1 MVSIK
6 AEKREIQG
14 KNTRHLR
21 EKGKIPAVIYGAG
34 KENVLLE
41 LELKDFERVFRQAG
55 ESSLVEL
62 EIGSDKRNV
71 LIHEVARDPIK
82 DKPLHID
89 FLEVRMDKPIKAE
102 VALEY
107 IGESPAVKNFG
118 GILVKVAHKIEIEA
132 LPKDLPHEIKVDI
145 SKLVNLEDKLTVR
158 DLKLPSGVKALTEL
172 EEIIVIV
179 EAPRTEEELKA
190 EEETAPALAL
200 DQIEVTGGKKKE
212 KEGEIEEGTEP
223 EKPVKSE
230 KPEKK
235 EKKS

>member
-107 IGESPAVKNFG
+107 VGESPAVKNFG
-118 GILVKVAHKIEIEA
+118 GILVKVAHKIKI
-132 LPKDLPHEIKVDI
+132 DI
-145 SKLVNLEDKLTVR
+145 SKLGNLEDKLTVR

-212 KEGEIEEGTEP
+212 KEGEIEEGVEL
-223 EKPVKSE
+223 EKPVKAE

>member
-107 IGESPAVKNFG
+107 VGESPAVKNFG

-132 LPKDLPHEIKVDI
+132 LPKDLPHEM
-145 SKLVNLEDKLTVR
+145 TVR

-212 KEGEIEEGTEP
+212 KEGEIEEGVEL
-223 EKPVKSE
+223 EKPVKAE

>member
-41 LELKDFERVFRQAG
+41 LELKDFERVF
-55 ESSLVEL
+55 SLVEL

-145 SKLVNLEDKLTVR
+145 SKLGNLEDKLTVR